1 VNPHGGSP
9 RPLLC
14 FGCVEKCHDENAQTE
29 TNQQGKTDDEAV
41 FHTRSLRSYQAA
53 EKGPSAGT
61 HPPDGYT
68 ARLGYPA
75 AGWVLAAA
83 YLQYVWTH
91 LRWVPR
97 LRRAALHLGLFEQPG
112 LQRVF
117 WHPARRCD
125 SSGQVNHTLENGFG
139 MSIAISRRSL
149 REAGRRVFREPPLLR
164 TFLRTLGR
172 GGSCSSS

>member
-1 VNPHGGSP
+1 MTRTPRQKPINRAKLTMRPYSTPVPSGP
-9 RPLLC
+9 TRPLKKAHLPGPILRTDTPRASGTQPQA
-14 FGCVEKCHDENAQTE
+14 GC
-29 TNQQGKTDDEAV
+29 
-41 FHTRSLRSYQAA
+41 SLRRTSRMP
-53 EKGPSAGT
+53 GPTCGGCATLRAVPSGVE
-61 HPPDGYT
+61 GY
-68 ARLGYPA
+68 
-75 AGWVLAAA
+75 
-83 YLQYVWTH
+83 
-91 LRWVPR
+91 
-97 LRRAALHLGLFEQPG
+97 LGLFEQAG